1 MLQGCATTLG
11 AHPQG
16 EDIKGFQ
23 NYMQQQSNTSY
34 YKRSID

>member
-16 EDIKGFQ
+16 EDIKGFLEL
-23 NYMQQQSNTSY
+23 YATIV
-34 YKRSID
+34 KH